1 MSWNYVFMFL
11 CGVAVGGFVVWVL
24 TRWWPVSR
32 HNLTEP
38 PVGASGIAEVSP
50 DVLVMGDPEHPSIQ
64 IEAVDSPPAETS
76 RPALPVGVT
85 DPLIQLLE
93 PATKALRLGREIG
106 KKTMR
111 VTFSREATRGLNA
124 GTLEFTQHNT
134 GRLLPMVRD
143 AKSKQMREIGKA
155 ISKGGKVATVAA
167 MGWQI
172 AAVATAQNYLG
183 GINEKLEKIEH
194 GLGDVLFLL
203 DNEKVSEIRAFLSVL
218 RQYHEAVRRGQL
230 RPEEHAAIYQKLE
243 DLEHAC
249 LAIADLAAKMVR
261 RNFEELHATPVEA
274 WFHRHGESAVK
285 AKQVIVDNG
294 KAFQRIILAQFCRVV
309 ACQVKAALPGDRQLI
324 RDRIENARLEVANF
338 QQLLEEEKSRFEE
351 KFKDL
356 KKREDNW
363 LALKGKFDRD
373 YYAELNREYEAMQG
387 KIEDDYRQLE
397 EQLKNTLAFIG
408 GCEELARS
416 GMVLD
421 LEVDGR
427 GEVCVLSVAPQAHEV

>member
-1 MSWNYVFMFL
+1 
-11 CGVAVGGFVVWVL
+11 
-24 TRWWPVSR
+24 
-32 HNLTEP
+32 
-38 PVGASGIAEVSP
+38 
-50 DVLVMGDPEHPSIQ
+50 
-64 IEAVDSPPAETS
+64 
-76 RPALPVGVT
+76 
-85 DPLIQLLE
+85 
-93 PATKALRLGREIG
+93 
-106 KKTMR
+106 
-111 VTFSREATRGLNA
+111 
-124 GTLEFTQHNT
+124 
-134 GRLLPMVRD
+134 MVRD